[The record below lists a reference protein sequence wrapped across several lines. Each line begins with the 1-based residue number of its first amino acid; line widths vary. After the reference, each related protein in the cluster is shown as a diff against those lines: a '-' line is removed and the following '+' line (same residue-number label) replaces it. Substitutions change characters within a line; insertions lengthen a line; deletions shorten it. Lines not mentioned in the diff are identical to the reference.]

1 MKITF
6 IQPYHKTNVKLFGKV
21 YMSQLTLPLLAAL
34 TPKDIEVKIV
44 DENVEPIDFNEPTD
58 LVAITM
64 LTPMAP
70 RAYEIATLFRQ
81 RGVKVVLGG
90 VHATHMPEEA
100 AKYADAVVIGEAENV
115 WTQLLADFKNGQLK
129 KFYSSD
135 IKPDLKGL
143 PIPHHNLVKSE
154 FYVDVPKVETSR
166 GCPYRCSFC
175 STTAMFGNRM
185 RYRPISEVINEI
197 KALKAR
203 FVFFTDNN
211 IVGNPRYAKEFFKAL
226 IPLKIRWISQGS
238 LNIARDLE
246 LLKLAAKSGC
256 VGILVGIE
264 SLVQEAL
271 AAMGK
276 RVNKVSQYAREIKRI
291 HQHGIGLIGCFVFG
305 FDQEDASVFK
315 KTVDFVRKLNIE
327 VPQFTLLTPYPGTAL
342 RTTLEKAGRIL
353 HNQWEKYDVSHVVF
367 RPEKMTPEQL
377 LQSYRQAC
385 RKVYSYWS
393 ILKRTVWALPYLRS
407 LYKFSVFWQINLVYR
422 RLFYASLDD

>member
-34 TPKDIEVKIV
+34 TPDDIEVKIM
-44 DENVEPIDFNEPTD
+44 DENVEPIDFDEPTD

-70 RAYEIATLFRQ
+70 RAYEIATVFRQ
-81 RGVKVVLGG
+81 KGVKVVLGG
-90 VHATHMPEEA
+90 VHATHMPQEA

-115 WTQLLADFKNGQLK
+115 WPQLLTDFKKGQLQ

-135 IKPDLKGL
+135 TKPDLKEL
-143 PIPHHNLVKSE
+143 PIPHHNLVKNK
-154 FYVDVPKVETSR
+154 FYVNVPKVETSR

-185 RYRPISEVINEI
+185 RYRPINEVINEI

-226 IPLKIRWISQGS
+226 IPLKIKWVSQGS

-276 RVNKVSQYAREIKRI
+276 KVNKVSQYARI
-291 HQHGIGLIGCFVFG
+291 
-305 FDQEDASVFK
+305 
-315 KTVDFVRKLNIE
+315 
-327 VPQFTLLTPYPGTAL
+327 LL
-342 RTTLEKAGRIL
+342 
-353 HNQWEKYDVSHVVF
+353 F
-367 RPEKMTPEQL
+367 
-377 LQSYRQAC
+377 
-385 RKVYSYWS
+385 
-393 ILKRTVWALPYLRS
+393 LKR
-407 LYKFSVFWQINLVYR
+407 Q
-422 RLFYASLDD
+422 